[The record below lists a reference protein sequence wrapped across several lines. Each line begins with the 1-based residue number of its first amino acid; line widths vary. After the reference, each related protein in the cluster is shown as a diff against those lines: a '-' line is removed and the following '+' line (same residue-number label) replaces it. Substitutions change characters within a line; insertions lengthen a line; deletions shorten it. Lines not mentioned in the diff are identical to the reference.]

1 MRVDL
6 AHTSSYPSFRP
17 VSCALFL
24 TLLLFKFFLFS
35 FSVSKRKREGREKGE
50 RIDKEECHF
59 LRALFCLP
67 IFFVHLSSILFLALP
82 IKIVFLLSLLSP
94 SLSLLFSCSPL
105 NDKNTRKEEQEG
117 MEAMFLSFPMD
128 GESERGWLLVRR
140 PSPRCS
146 KSLLSP
152 YRLFSFPCSQTE
164 KENGFLYMFIV
175 LPFVFYLKGKDK
187 KERKEENEHH
197 LLFA

>member
-1 MRVDL
+1 MDL

-17 VSCALFL
+17 VSSALFL

-35 FSVSKRKREGREKGE
+35 FSVSKRKREGRGKGE
-50 RIDKEECHF
+50 RIDKEECH
-59 LRALFCLP
+59 LLCALFCLS

-117 MEAMFLSFPMD
+117 NGGPFP
-128 GESERGWLLVRR
+128 V
-140 PSPRCS
+140 
-146 KSLLSP
+146 
-152 YRLFSFPCSQTE
+152 FSCKE
-164 KENGFLYMFIV
+164 KRIG
-175 LPFVFYLKGKDK
+175 DK
-187 KERKEENEHH
+187 EGN
-197 LLFA
+197 